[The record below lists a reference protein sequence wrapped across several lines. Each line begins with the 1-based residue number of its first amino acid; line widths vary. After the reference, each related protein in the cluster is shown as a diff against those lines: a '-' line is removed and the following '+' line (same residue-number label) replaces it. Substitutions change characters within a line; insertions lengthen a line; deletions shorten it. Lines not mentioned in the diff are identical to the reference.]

1 MKILIVAAKTGGHVF
16 PASSI
21 AKELILNNHEI
32 VFLGIGSEIE
42 KNAFKDISSKT
53 YNLSI
58 QGYRNENVIT
68 RLKVLLQVFVNIF
81 KVIRIV
87 SREKIDGMIG
97 FGGFITVPAGIACW
111 LIRKPIF
118 LHEQNAVLGSAN
130 RLLSNFSK
138 ITFLGFPIKN
148 INKSV
153 ISGNPIRRSFTNYQN
168 NQNNQNNNEFINI
181 YITGGSQGAEYINNE
196 VPKIFEN
203 FPHSIKIKHQCG
215 KNNLQKV
222 RNLYMHHN
230 INAEVLEFYENPAE
244 QIAWSDF
251 VISRGGA
258 LSLSEITSLKRGV
271 FIIPLPTS
279 IDNHQVE
286 NAKII
291 EDMKMGI
298 LHHQNDSPRMLLEE
312 INRTIENK
320 TFLEWKKTTNQ
331 SHNKAREI
339 IISNMEKYFNNEVI

>member
-1 MKILIVAAKTGGHVF
+1 MRILIVAAKTGGHVF

-42 KNAFKDISSKT
+42 KNAYKDISSKT

-68 RLKVLLQVFVNIF
+68 RLKVLLQVFINIF

-97 FGGFITVPAGIACW
+97 FGGFITVPAGIGCW
-111 LIRKPIF
+111 LKRKPIF
-118 LHEQNAVLGSAN
+118 LHEQNAILGSAN
-130 RLLSNFSK
+130 RLISKFSK
-138 ITFLGFPIKN
+138 INFLGFPIKN
-148 INKSV
+148 IKRSIV
-153 ISGNPIRRSFTNYQN
+153 SGNPIRRSFANNHNYKN
-168 NQNNQNNNEFINI
+168 NDDFINI

-196 VPKIFEN
+196 IPKIFEN
-203 FPHSIKIKHQCG
+203 FPHAIKIKHQCG
-215 KNNLQKV
+215 KHNRQKV
-222 RNLYMHHN
+222 RNLYEHHN
-230 INAEVLEFYENPAE
+230 VNAEVSEFYKNPAE
-244 QIAWSDF
+244 QIIWSDF

-279 IDNHQVE
+279 IDNHQIE

-291 EDMKMGI
+291 ENMNMGI
-298 LHHQNDSPRMLLEE
+298 LHNQNDSPRILLQE
-312 INRTIENK
+312 IKRIIENK
-320 TFLEWKKTTNQ
+320 TFLKWKNTTNQ
-331 SHNKAREI
+331 SHNKSREI
-339 IISNMEKYFNNEVI
+339 ITSNIEKYFNNEAV